1 MPPKK
6 VKSKW
11 PKNITG
17 CPNIISGLSEDISGG
32 TGSRI
37 VSLIKITGY
46 MKSSEAMA
54 VEKENLTNIEL

>member
-17 CPNIISGLSEDISGG
+17 CPNTTSGLSEDISGG

-37 VSLIKITGY
+37 VSLTKITGC
-46 MKSSEAMA
+46 MKPSEAMA